1 MGQIQRQIAESR
13 RNACNCSGH
22 KMRPPSCFA
31 FGSLAKCFLDSDA
44 FLTNTIMS
52 IPFRTMTLIIQML
65 YQGCIGQPQ
74 TALSMKVIQQKRLD
88 SSLRLYT

>member
-22 KMRPPSCFA
+22 EMRPPSCFA

-44 FLTNTIMS
+44 FLTQYHNVNTV
-52 IPFRTMTLIIQML
+52 PNNDTYHTNALPRLF
-65 YQGCIGQPQ
+65 GQPQ
-74 TALSMKVIQQKRLD
+74 TALSMKMAQQKRLD

>member
-22 KMRPPSCFA
+22 KMRRPSCFA

-44 FLTNTIMS
+44 FLTKYHNVNTV
-52 IPFRTMTLIIQML
+52 PNNDTYHTN
-65 YQGCIGQPQ
+65 
-74 TALSMKVIQQKRLD
+74 ALP
-88 SSLRLYT
+88 RLYWTTTNCTFHESDTTEAAR